1 MRLLRAM
8 CARHELIP
16 ESLKFD
22 KLYDDSSGELMYR
35 GGFGDV
41 WYHKLEEQE
50 IAVKVLKV
58 YRSRDLQ
65 QIIRVGCSTSLPAE
79 PLKR

>member
-16 ESLKFD
+16 KSLKFD
-22 KLYDDSSGELMYR
+22 LCDDSSGELMYR

-41 WYHKLEEQE
+41 WYHKLQEQE

-65 QIIRVGCSTSLPAE
+65 QITRVGYSTSLPAE
-79 PLKR
+79 LLKR